1 MTSGHVASGV
11 ERKIG
16 AAMLFVFFF
25 AGVRGKKLKNKTGS
39 EKKREKQKRSWG
51 RAYFLG
57 KGKKVFARAAA
68 GLEPV
73 RALNRSV
80 RSCVAL

>member
-1 MTSGHVASGV
+1 MLKEKSAPPCC
-11 ERKIG
+11 
-16 AAMLFVFFF
+16 LFVCFI

-68 GLEPV
+68 DLEPV